1 MSHQPALADVIP
13 RSWLLL
19 IHQLPPE
26 PAYLRVKVWR
36 QLQALGAVSLKNS
49 VYALPSRDDTRED
62 FQWLLRTIVAG
73 GGEGTLVEARI
84 VDGFTDQELEALFQG
99 ARDADYQA
107 IAEEAR
113 ALAAALDKPKRGSR
127 DPAPEAQNA
136 VRRLRRRLAA
146 TFALDFFSASG
157 RETADG
163 LVSALEA
170 RLSAKL
176 PVPESASSTSADAF
190 KGRIWVTRQ
199 GVHID
204 RIACAWLIRRFID
217 AEAKFKFVAGKNYT
231 PLPEELRFDMFEAEF
246 THEGDRCSFEVMLE
260 RFGLRDT
267 ALAAIAELV
276 HDIDLKDAKYER
288 EETTGLAHLVLG
300 LCMSERDDETRI
312 ARGGQFFD
320 YFYDYFRRKRA

>member
-36 QLQALGAVSLKNS
+36 QLQSLGAVSLKNS

-62 FQWLLRTIVAG
+62 FQWLLRTIVAE
-73 GGEGTLVEARI
+73 GGEATLVEARI
-84 VDGFTDQELEALFQG
+84 VDGFTDQELEAMFQA

-113 ALAAALDKPKRGSR
+113 ALATSLEKRW
-127 DPAPEAQNA
+127 PTEVQNA
-136 VRRLRRRLAA
+136 LRRLRKRLTT

-170 RLSAKL
+170 
-176 PVPESASSTSADAF
+176 
-190 KGRIWVTRQ
+190 
-199 GVHID
+199 
-204 RIACAWLIRRFID
+204 
-217 AEAKFKFVAGKNYT
+217 
-231 PLPEELRFDMFEAEF
+231 
-246 THEGDRCSFEVMLE
+246 
-260 RFGLRDT
+260 
-267 ALAAIAELV
+267 
-276 HDIDLKDAKYER
+276 
-288 EETTGLAHLVLG
+288 
-300 LCMSERDDETRI
+300 
-312 ARGGQFFD
+312 
-320 YFYDYFRRKRA
+320 

>member
-1 MSHQPALADVIP
+1 MSHQPTLADVIP

-36 QLQALGAVSLKNS
+36 QLQSLGAVSLKNS
-49 VYALPSRDDTRED
+49 VYVLPSRDETRED

-84 VDGFTDQELEALFQG
+84 VDGFTDQELEALFQA
-99 ARDADYQA
+99 ARDADYQV

-113 ALAAALDKPKRGSR
+113 TLAAALDKPKRGK
-127 DPAPEAQNA
+127 DPVPEAQAA
-136 VRRLRRRLAA
+136 VRRLRKRLAA

-176 PVPESASSTSADAF
+176 PVPESASPSPADAF
-190 KGRIWVTRQ
+190 KRRIWVTRQ

-217 AEAKFKFVAGKNYT
+217 AEAKFKFVAGKAYT
-231 PLPEELRFDMFEAEF
+231 PVPGELRFDMFEAEF

-260 RFGLRDT
+260 RFGLRDA

>member
-1 MSHQPALADVIP
+1 MSQQPALADVMP

-36 QLQALGAVSLKNS
+36 QLQSLGAVSLKNS
-49 VYALPSRDDTRED
+49 VYALPSREETRED

-73 GGEGTLVEARI
+73 GGEGTVVEARI
-84 VDGFTDQELEALFQG
+84 VDGFTDQELEALFQV

-113 ALAAALDKPKRGSR
+113 ALAAALDKPKKGK
-127 DPAPEAQNA
+127 DPMPEAQAA
-136 VRRLRRRLAA
+136 VRRLRKRLAA

-176 PVPESASSTSADAF
+176 PVPESASPSPALAF
-190 KGRIWVTRQ
+190 KHRTWVTRQ

-217 AEAKFKFVAGKNYT
+217 TEAKFKFVAGKNYA

-288 EETTGLAHLVLG
+288 EETSGLAHLVLG

-312 ARGGQFFD
+312 ARGGQLFD

>member
-1 MSHQPALADVIP
+1 MSYQPALVDVIP

-36 QLQALGAVSLKNS
+36 QLQSLGAVSLKNS
-49 VYALPSRDDTRED
+49 VYALPSRDETRED

-73 GGEGTLVEARI
+73 GGEGTVVEARI
-84 VDGFTDQELEALFQG
+84 VDGFTDQELEALFQA

-113 ALAAALDKPKRGSR
+113 ALAAALDKSKRGK
-127 DPAPEAQNA
+127 DPVSEAQNA
-136 VRRLRRRLAA
+136 VRRLRKRLAA

-170 RLSAKL
+170 RLSAKP
-176 PVPESASSTSADAF
+176 PVPESATPSPADAF
-190 KGRIWVTRQ
+190 KGRTWVTRQ

-217 AEAKFKFVAGKNYT
+217 AEAKFKFVAGKSYA
-231 PLPEELRFDMFEAEF
+231 PVPEELRFDMFEAEF

-260 RFGLRDT
+260 RFGLRDP

-300 LCMSERDDETRI
+300 LCMSEREDETRI
-312 ARGGQFFD
+312 ARGGQLFD
-320 YFYDYFRRKRA
+320 YFYDYFRRKRS

>member
-1 MSHQPALADVIP
+1 MSYQPALADVVP

-19 IHQLPPE
+19 VHQLPPE

-36 QLQALGAVSLKNS
+36 QLQSLGAVSLKNS
-49 VYALPSRDDTRED
+49 VYVLPSRDETRED

-73 GGEGTLVEARI
+73 GGEGALVEARI
-84 VDGFTDQELEALFQG
+84 VDGFTDQELQALFQA

-113 ALAAALDKPKRGSR
+113 ALAAALDKPKKAK
-127 DPAPEAQNA
+127 DLLPETQAA
-136 VRRLRRRLAA
+136 VRRLRKRLAA

-176 PVPESASSTSADAF
+176 PVPEPAAPSPADAF
-190 KGRIWVTRQ
+190 KGRTWVTRQ

-217 AEAKFKFVAGKNYT
+217 AEATFKFVAGKTYR
-231 PLPEELRFDMFEAEF
+231 PVPAEVRFDMFEAEF
-246 THEGDRCSFEVMLE
+246 THEGDRCSFEVMLQ

-288 EETTGLAHLVLG
+288 EEAAGLAHLVLG

-312 ARGGQFFD
+312 ARGGQLFD
-320 YFYDYFRRKRA
+320 YFYDYFRRKRS

>member
-1 MSHQPALADVIP
+1 MSYQPALADVVP

-36 QLQALGAVSLKNS
+36 QLQSLGAVSLKNS
-49 VYALPSRDDTRED
+49 VYALPSRDETRED

-84 VDGFTDQELEALFQG
+84 VDGFTDQELEALFQA

-113 ALAAALDKPKRGSR
+113 AIAASLDKPRKGK
-127 DPAPEAQNA
+127 DTVPEAQNA
-136 VRRLRRRLAA
+136 VRRLRKRLAA

-157 RETADG
+157 RETVDG

-170 RLSAKL
+170 RLAAKVPL
-176 PVPESASSTSADAF
+176 PEPAAPTAADAF
-190 KGRIWVTRQ
+190 KDRTWVTRQ

-204 RIACAWLIRRFID
+204 RIACAWLVRRFID
-217 AEAKFKFVAGKNYT
+217 PEANFKFVAGKTYT
-231 PLPEELRFDMFEAEF
+231 PVPGELRFDMFEAEF
-246 THEGDRCSFEVMLE
+246 THEGDRCSFEVILE
-260 RFGLRDT
+260 RFGLRDA
-267 ALAAIAELV
+267 ALGAIAELV

-288 EETTGLAHLVLG
+288 EEATGLAHLVLG

-312 ARGGQFFD
+312 ARGSQLFD

>member
-1 MSHQPALADVIP
+1 MSYQPALADVVP

-36 QLQALGAVSLKNS
+36 QLQSLGAVSLKNA
-49 VYALPSRDDTRED
+49 VYALPSREDTRED

-73 GGEGTLVEARI
+73 GGEGTVVEARI
-84 VDGFTDQELEALFQG
+84 VDGFTDQELEALFQA

-113 ALAAALDKPKRGSR
+113 ALAAALDKPKRGWKSVP
-127 DPAPEAQNA
+127 DLQTT
-136 VRRLRRRLAA
+136 VRRLRKRLAA

-170 RLSAKL
+170 RLNEKQPA
-176 PVPESASSTSADAF
+176 PESAPPSAATAF
-190 KGRIWVTRQ
+190 KGRTWVTRQ

-204 RIACAWLIRRFID
+204 RIACAWLIRRFVD
-217 AEAKFKFVAGKNYT
+217 AGATFKFVAGKNYK
-231 PLPEELRFDMFEAEF
+231 PVPGELRFDMFEAEF

-260 RFGLRDT
+260 RFGLHDP
-267 ALAAIAELV
+267 ALGAIAELV

-288 EETTGLAHLVLG
+288 EETTGLAHMIIG
-300 LCMSERDDETRI
+300 LCASEREDEVRI
-312 ARGGQFFD
+312 ARGGQLFD
-320 YFYDYFRRKRA
+320 YFYDYFRRKRN

>member
-1 MSHQPALADVIP
+1 MSQQPALSDVIP

-36 QLQALGAVSLKNS
+36 QLQSLGAVSLKNS

-62 FQWLLRTIVAG
+62 FQWLLRTIVAE
-73 GGEGTLVEARI
+73 GGEATLVEARI
-84 VDGFTDQELEALFQG
+84 VDGFTDQELEAMFQA

-113 ALAAALDKPKRGSR
+113 TLAAVLDKPKRGK
-127 DPAPEAQNA
+127 DPGPDAQNA
-136 VRRLRRRLAA
+136 VRRLRKRLAA

-170 RLSAKL
+170 RLTATL
-176 PVPESASSTSADAF
+176 PVPEAAAPAATEAF
-190 KGRIWVTRQ
+190 TGRTWVTRQ
-199 GVHID
+199 GVHVD

-217 AEAKFKFVAGKNYT
+217 KEATFKFVPGKNYT
-231 PLPEELRFDMFEAEF
+231 AIPGELRFDMFEAEY

-260 RFGLRDT
+260 RFRLRDG
-267 ALAAIAELV
+267 ALAAIGEVV
-276 HDIDLKDAKYER
+276 HDIDLKDSKFER
-288 EETTGLAHLVLG
+288 DETPGLAHMIIG
-300 LCMSERDDETRI
+300 LCASERDDEARI
-312 ARGGQFFD
+312 ARGGQLFD
-320 YFYDYFRRKRA
+320 YFYDYFRRKRS

>member
-1 MSHQPALADVIP
+1 MSHQSTLADVIP

-36 QLQALGAVSLKNS
+36 QLQSLGAVSLKNS
-49 VYALPSRDDTRED
+49 VYVLPSRDETRED
-62 FQWLLRTIVAG
+62 FQWLLRTIVAS

-84 VDGFTDQELEALFQG
+84 VDGFTDHELEALFQA

-113 ALAAALDKPKRGSR
+113 TLAAALDKPKRGK
-127 DPAPEAQNA
+127 DPVPETQGA
-136 VRRLRRRLAA
+136 VRRLRKRLAA

-176 PVPESASSTSADAF
+176 PVTESAAPSAADAF
-190 KGRIWVTRQ
+190 KGRTWVTRQ
-199 GVHID
+199 GVHVD

-217 AEAKFKFVAGKNYT
+217 AEAKFKFVVGKTYA
-231 PLPEELRFDMFEAEF
+231 PVPGELRFDMFEAEF

-260 RFGLRDT
+260 RFGLRDA

-300 LCMSERDDETRI
+300 LCMSERDDETRT

>member
-1 MSHQPALADVIP
+1 MSYEPAVSDVIP

-36 QLQALGAVSLKNS
+36 QLQSLGAVSLKNS

-62 FQWLLRTIVAG
+62 FQWLLRTIVSE
-73 GGEGTLVEARI
+73 GGEATLVEARI
-84 VDGFTDQELEALFQG
+84 VDGFTDQELEAMFQT

-113 ALAAALDKPKRGSR
+113 TIAASLEKPKRGK
-127 DPAPEAQNA
+127 DPMPEAQNA
-136 VRRLRRRLAA
+136 VRRLRKRLAA

-170 RLSAKL
+170 RLSAKP
-176 PVPESASSTSADAF
+176 PVPESATPSPADAF
-190 KGRIWVTRQ
+190 KGRAWVTRQ

-217 AEAKFKFVAGKNYT
+217 AEAKFKFVAGKSYA
-231 PLPEELRFDMFEAEF
+231 PVPEELRFDMFEAEF

-260 RFGLRDT
+260 RFGLRDP

-276 HDIDLKDAKYER
+276 HDIDLKDAKYE
-288 EETTGLAHLVLG
+288 
-300 LCMSERDDETRI
+300 
-312 ARGGQFFD
+312 
-320 YFYDYFRRKRA
+320 

>member
-1 MSHQPALADVIP
+1 MTHQPALADVIP

-36 QLQALGAVSLKNS
+36 QLQSLGAVSLKNS

-62 FQWLLRTIVAG
+62 FQWLLRTIVAE
-73 GGEGTLVEARI
+73 GGEATLVEARI
-84 VDGFTDQELEALFQG
+84 VDGFTDQELEALFQA
-99 ARDADYQA
+99 ARDADYQV

-113 ALAAALDKPKRGSR
+113 ALAASLDKPKRGKF
-127 DPAPEAQNA
+127 PMPETQTA
-136 VRRLRRRLAA
+136 VRRLRKRLAT

-176 PVPESASSTSADAF
+176 PIPQSVTPSPANAF
-190 KGRIWVTRQ
+190 KGRAWVTRQ

-204 RIACAWLIRRFID
+204 RIACAWLIRRVID
-217 AEAKFKFVAGKNYT
+217 PEATFKFVAGKNYA
-231 PLPEELRFDMFEAEF
+231 PAPGELRFDMFEAEF
-246 THEGDRCSFEVMLE
+246 THEGDRCSFEVLLE
-260 RFGLRDT
+260 RFDLRDP

-312 ARGGQFFD
+312 ARGGQLFD
-320 YFYDYFRRKRA
+320 YFYDYFRRKRS

>member
-36 QLQALGAVSLKNS
+36 QLQSLGAVSLKNS

-62 FQWLLRTIVAG
+62 FQWLLRTIVAE
-73 GGEGTLVEARI
+73 GGEATLVEARI
-84 VDGFTDQELEALFQG
+84 VDGFTDQELEALFQA

-113 ALAAALDKPKRGSR
+113 AIAASLDKHKRGK
-127 DPAPEAQNA
+127 DPVPEAQTA
-136 VRRLRRRLAA
+136 VRRLRKRLAG

-157 RETADG
+157 RETANG

-170 RLSAKL
+170 RLTAKVPL
-176 PVPESASSTSADAF
+176 PATAASSAAEAP
-190 KGRIWVTRQ
+190 KGRTWVTRQ

-217 AEAKFKFVAGKNYT
+217 PEATFKFVAGKSHT
-231 PLPEELRFDMFEAEF
+231 PAPDELRFDMFEAEF

-260 RFGLRDT
+260 RFALRDA
-267 ALAAIAELV
+267 ALGAIAELV

-300 LCMSERDDETRI
+300 LCMGERADEARI
-312 ARGGQFFD
+312 ARGGQLFD
-320 YFYDYFRRKRA
+320 YFYDYFRRKRS

>member
-1 MSHQPALADVIP
+1 MSHQPTLADVIP

-36 QLQALGAVSLKNS
+36 QLQSLGAVSLKNS
-49 VYALPSRDDTRED
+49 VYVLPSRDETRED

-84 VDGFTDQELEALFQG
+84 VDGFTDHELEALFQA

-113 ALAAALDKPKRGSR
+113 TLAAALDKPKRGK
-127 DPAPEAQNA
+127 DPVPEAQAA
-136 VRRLRRRLAA
+136 VRRLRKRLAT

-176 PVPESASSTSADAF
+176 PVPESASPSPADAF
-190 KGRIWVTRQ
+190 KRRIWVTRQ

-217 AEAKFKFVAGKNYT
+217 AEAKFKFVEGKTYA
-231 PLPEELRFDMFEAEF
+231 PVPGELRFDMFEAEF

-260 RFGLRDT
+260 RFGLRDA

-320 YFYDYFRRKRA
+320 YFYDYFRRKRS

>member
-1 MSHQPALADVIP
+1 MSYQSSLADVIP

-36 QLQALGAVSLKNS
+36 QLQSLGAVSLKNS

-62 FQWLLRTIVAG
+62 FQWLLRTILAG

-84 VDGFTDQELEALFQG
+84 VDGFTDQELEALFQA
-99 ARDADYQA
+99 ARDADYRA

-113 ALAAALDKPKRGSR
+113 ALAASLDKHRKGKGPVS
-127 DPAPEAQNA
+127 DAQNA
-136 VRRLRRRLAA
+136 VRRLRKRLAA

-170 RLSAKL
+170 RLSARL
-176 PVPESASSTSADAF
+176 SVPESAAPSPAAAF
-190 KGRIWVTRQ
+190 KGRTWVTRQ

-217 AEAKFKFVAGKNYT
+217 AEATFKFVAGKNYA
-231 PLPEELRFDMFEAEF
+231 PVPGELRFDMFEAEF

-260 RFGLRDT
+260 RFGLRDA
-267 ALAAIAELV
+267 ALNAIGELV
-276 HDIDLKDAKYER
+276 HDIDLKDEKFER
-288 EETTGLAHLVLG
+288 EETTGLAHMIVG

-312 ARGGQFFD
+312 ARGGQLFD
-320 YFYDYFRRKRA
+320 YFYDYFRRKRS

>member
-1 MSHQPALADVIP
+1 MSHQPTLADVIP

-36 QLQALGAVSLKNS
+36 QLQSLGAVSLKNS
-49 VYALPSRDDTRED
+49 VYVLPSRDETRED

-84 VDGFTDQELEALFQG
+84 VDGFTDQELEAMFQA

-113 ALAAALDKPKRGSR
+113 ALAASLDKPKRGK
-127 DPAPEAQNA
+127 DLAPDAQNA
-136 VRRLRRRLAA
+136 VRRLRKRLAA

-163 LVSALEA
+163 LVRALEA
-170 RLSAKL
+170 RLSTKPSA
-176 PVPESASSTSADAF
+176 PEPAVSSPIDAF
-190 KGRIWVTRQ
+190 KGRTWITRQ
-199 GVHID
+199 GVHVD
-204 RIACAWLIRRFID
+204 RIACAWLIRRFVD
-217 AEAKFKFVAGKNYT
+217 SDAKFKFVAGKNYQ
-231 PLPEELRFDMFEAEF
+231 PAAGELRFDMFEAEF

-260 RFGLRDT
+260 RFGLRDA
-267 ALAAIAELV
+267 ALAAIGELV
-276 HDIDLKDAKYER
+276 HDIDLKDSKYER
-288 EETTGLAHLVLG
+288 DETAGLAHMIIG
-300 LCMSERDDETRI
+300 LCASEREDETRI
-312 ARGGQFFD
+312 ARGGQLFD
-320 YFYDYFRRKRA
+320 YFYDYFRRKRG

>member
-1 MSHQPALADVIP
+1 MSQQPALADVMP

-36 QLQALGAVSLKNS
+36 QLQSLGAVSLKNS
-49 VYALPSRDDTRED
+49 VYALPSREETRED
-62 FQWLLRTIVAG
+62 FQWLLRTILAG
-73 GGEGTLVEARI
+73 GGEGTVVEARI
-84 VDGFTDQELEALFQG
+84 VDGFTDQELEALFQA

-113 ALAAALDKPKRGSR
+113 ALAAALDNPKKGK
-127 DPAPEAQNA
+127 DPMPEAQAA
-136 VRRLRRRLAA
+136 VRRLRKRLAA

-176 PVPESASSTSADAF
+176 PVPESASPSPALAF
-190 KGRIWVTRQ
+190 KHRTWVTRQ

-217 AEAKFKFVAGKNYT
+217 TEAKFKFVAGKNYA

-288 EETTGLAHLVLG
+288 EETSGLAHLVLG

-312 ARGGQFFD
+312 ARGGQLFD
-320 YFYDYFRRKRA
+320 YFYDYFHRKRA

>member
-36 QLQALGAVSLKNS
+36 QLQSLGAVSLKNS

-62 FQWLLRTIVAG
+62 FQWLLRTIVAE
-73 GGEGTLVEARI
+73 GGEATLVEARI
-84 VDGFTDQELEALFQG
+84 VDGFTDHELEALFQA

-113 ALAAALDKPKRGSR
+113 AIAASLDKPKRGR
-127 DPAPEAQNA
+127 DPVPEAQNA
-136 VRRLRRRLAA
+136 VRRLRKRLAA

-170 RLSAKL
+170 RLSPKL
-176 PVPESASSTSADAF
+176 PVPEVAVPSATEAF
-190 KGRIWVTRQ
+190 KGRTWVTRQ

-217 AEAKFKFVAGKNYT
+217 SDARFKFVAGKNYKAV
-231 PLPEELRFDMFEAEF
+231 PGELRFDMFEAEF
-246 THEGDRCSFEVMLE
+246 THEGDRCSFEVMCE
-260 RFGLRDT
+260 RFGLGD
-267 ALAAIAELV
+267 ASLGVIAELV

-312 ARGGQFFD
+312 ARGGQIFE
-320 YFYDYFRRKRA
+320 YFYDYFRRKRS

>member
-36 QLQALGAVSLKNS
+36 QLQSLGAVSLKNA

-73 GGEGTLVEARI
+73 GGEGTVVEARI
-84 VDGFTDQELEALFQG
+84 VDGFTDQELEALFQA

-113 ALAAALDKPKRGSR
+113 ALAAMLDKPKKGK
-127 DPAPEAQNA
+127 DPVPEAQAA

-170 RLSAKL
+170 RLSEKL
-176 PVPESASSTSADAF
+176 PAPESEAPPAADTF
-190 KGRIWVTRQ
+190 KHRTWVTRQ

-204 RIACAWLIRRFID
+204 RIACAWLIRRFVD
-217 AEAKFKFVAGKNYT
+217 AEAKFKFVAGKSYA
-231 PLPEELRFDMFEAEF
+231 PVPGELRFDMFEAEF

-260 RFGLRDT
+260 RFGLRDA
-267 ALAAIAELV
+267 ALGAIAELV
-276 HDIDLKDAKYER
+276 HDIDLKDAKFGR
-288 EETTGLAHLVLG
+288 
-300 LCMSERDDETRI
+300 
-312 ARGGQFFD
+312 
-320 YFYDYFRRKRA
+320 

>member
-1 MSHQPALADVIP
+1 MSHQPVLADVIP

-49 VYALPSRDDTRED
+49 VYALPSREDTRED

-73 GGEGTLVEARI
+73 GGEGTVVEARI
-84 VDGFTDQELEALFQG
+84 VDGFSDQELEAVFQA

-113 ALAAALDKPKRGSR
+113 ALAVALDKPKKGK
-127 DPAPEAQNA
+127 DPVPEAQAA

-176 PVPESASSTSADAF
+176 PVPESPAPAPTNAF
-190 KGRIWVTRQ
+190 KGRTWVTRQ

-217 AEAKFKFVAGKNYT
+217 ADANFKFVAGKTYA
-231 PLPEELRFDMFEAEF
+231 PVSGELRFDMFEAEF

-260 RFGLRDT
+260 RFGLRDA
-267 ALAAIAELV
+267 ALGAIAELV

-288 EETTGLAHLVLG
+288 EETSGLAHLVLG

-312 ARGGQFFD
+312 ARGGQLFD